1 MKYQRNL
8 HVSPLRPARLA
19 AAMFRRARVT
29 AHSHTAAGPSDTE
42 LRQWKIA
49 LSVKILL
56 ADYDKPM
63 YEKGKLTGW
72 F

>member
-1 MKYQRNL
+1 MQYQRNL
-8 HVSPLRPARLA
+8 HVPPPRPARLA
-19 AAMFRRARVT
+19 AAMLRRARVT
-29 AHSHTAAGPSDTE
+29 AHSRPATGPSDTE
-42 LRQWKIA
+42 LHQWKIKRC
-49 LSVKILL
+49 VKILL